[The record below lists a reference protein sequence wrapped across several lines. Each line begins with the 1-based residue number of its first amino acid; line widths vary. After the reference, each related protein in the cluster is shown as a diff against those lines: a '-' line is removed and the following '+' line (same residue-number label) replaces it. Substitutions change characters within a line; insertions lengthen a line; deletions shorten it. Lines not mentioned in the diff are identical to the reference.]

1 MKKKMIEWKSFLLG
15 VLICLGLILF
25 TGAVKP
31 GTSDGQVSIKKA
43 KSPSEAAMGVSTNS
57 IETRLDAIEKKLAS
71 IDQKQ
76 DKIIKDVND
85 MWREL
90 YNMVKK

>member
-1 MKKKMIEWKSFLLG
+1 MKKRVIEWKSFVFG
-15 VLICLGLILF
+15 ILICLGVVLF
-25 TGAVKP
+25 MGAVIP
-31 GTSDGQVSIKKA
+31 QAADGQAVIKKA
-43 KSPSEAAMGVSTNS
+43 RASDVSASLTTSS
-57 IETRLDAIEKKLAS
+57 IETRLDAIEKKLAT